1 MDEIEHDRVKFYN
14 MVRNLRLSPNKK
26 SVNYDML
33 QANILADIGQ
43 QLRDIGKTLQRMEV
57 RVKWNYQ

>member
-1 MDEIEHDRVKFYN
+1 MDEKEHDRVKFYN

-43 QLRDIGKTLQRMEV
+43 QLKDIGNTLQRMEV
-57 RVKWNYQ
+57 RVK

>member
-57 RVKWNYQ
+57 RVK